1 MNMKPH
7 LVPLV
12 ISFLFF
18 ANCTADPESARTA
31 PGDDASAPVIQ
42 ASEVHTTD
50 HITTDHIIVQPGTID
65 WQAGPPSMEPGAE
78 AAAIEGDPSQP
89 GFFNLRLRMPDG
101 YRIAPHTHPQ
111 PERVTVISGTF
122 LLGEGDQVDDSAM
135 HALQPG
141 SYFSMPPGMTH
152 FARTQGETVIQLT
165 SMGPWSIEYVNPEDD
180 PRLR

>member
-1 MNMKPH
+1 MKPH

-18 ANCTADPESARTA
+18 ANCTADPEAARTKA
-31 PGDDASAPVIQ
+31 GDDASAPVIH
-42 ASEVHTTD
+42 ASEVQ
-50 HITTDHIIVQPGTID
+50 TTDHIILPPEAIEWGQ
-65 WQAGPPSMEPGAE
+65 GPPSMEPGAE
-78 AAAIEGDPSQP
+78 AALIEGDPSQP

-111 PERVTVISGTF
+111 QERVTVISGTF
-122 LLGEGDQVDDSAM
+122 LLGEGDHVDDSAM

-141 SYFSMPPGMTH
+141 SYFSMPPGMSH

>member
-31 PGDDASAPVIQ
+31 PGDDASAPVIH

-78 AAAIEGDPSQP
+78 AAVIEGDPSQP
-89 GFFNLRLRMPDG
+89 GLFNLILRLPDG
-101 YRIAPHTHPQ
+101 YRLAHTTHNTPD
-111 PERVTVISGTF
+111 RVY
-122 LLGEGDQVDDSAM
+122 D
-135 HALQPG
+135 
-141 SYFSMPPGMTH
+141 
-152 FARTQGETVIQLT
+152 
-165 SMGPWSIEYVNPEDD
+165 
-180 PRLR
+180 

>member
-1 MNMKPH
+1 
-7 LVPLV
+7 
-12 ISFLFF
+12 
-18 ANCTADPESARTA
+18 
-31 PGDDASAPVIQ
+31 
-42 ASEVHTTD
+42 
-50 HITTDHIIVQPGTID
+50 
-65 WQAGPPSMEPGAE
+65 MEPGAE
-78 AAAIEGDPSQP
+78 AAVIEGDPSQP

-165 SMGPWSIEYVNPEDD
+165 SMGP
-180 PRLR
+180 